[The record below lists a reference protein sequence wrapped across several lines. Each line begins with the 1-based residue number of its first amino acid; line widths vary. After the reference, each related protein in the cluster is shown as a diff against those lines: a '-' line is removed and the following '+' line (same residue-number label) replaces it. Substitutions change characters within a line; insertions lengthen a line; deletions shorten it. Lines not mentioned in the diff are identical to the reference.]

1 MLPSLQVDI
10 ILEQLGVF
18 WANTEVVLDLLTKKG
33 QHVEQFIGFSSK
45 PRLMARFK
53 ERMEEYKRFWEGVR
67 LMCSKYT
74 TYGDERNMYG
84 FLEKEDKTDSMDSV
98 TSSFLSENG
107 VGSPPHHHRIME
119 MGSASLNELS
129 HHSQQ
134 FSGHHPSNP
143 PRYPSATNTAFAGV
157 GVKFMR

>member
-1 MLPSLQVDI
+1 V

-84 FLEKEDKTDSMDSV
+84 FLEREDKADSLDSFTAMEGV
-98 TSSFLSENG
+98 SS
-107 VGSPPHHHRIME
+107 GSHNTRIME
-119 MGSASLNELS
+119 MLPQDPYYQSAS
-129 HHSQQ
+129 
-134 FSGHHPSNP
+134 
-143 PRYPSATNTAFAGV
+143 A
-157 GVKFMR
+157 MRSV